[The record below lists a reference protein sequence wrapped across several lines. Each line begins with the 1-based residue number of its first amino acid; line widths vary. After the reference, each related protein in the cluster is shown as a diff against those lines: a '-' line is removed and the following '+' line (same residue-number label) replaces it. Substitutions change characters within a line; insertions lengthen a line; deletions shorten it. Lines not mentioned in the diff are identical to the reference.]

1 MVTASAQRAQQADQ
15 FVDSAGVN
23 THLSYTNTAY
33 AGQWSKVLA
42 ALKAMHVRHVRDG
55 FYMWNAGNA
64 MYTEHQQLHAAGID
78 CDFVVGTTI
87 PTPEQVAEFKQL
99 AGDVAYLEAPNEMDD
114 QKGANW
120 ASVLQKGLPALY
132 LAGVSSQ
139 IPVLGPSLVYKQ
151 SYVTLGDVAAD
162 MNDNSLHIY
171 FGGRN
176 PGSTGWGNGDA
187 EGHRY
192 GSIHWWMDNAQVDA
206 PATPSIVTETGYIAN
221 PVVTPYTLPQDVEAK
236 YAQRTLLE
244 MFNAGIK
251 RTYFYE
257 LVDEVS
263 SNDYGLMTS
272 NVAPKLAYT
281 AVANLLGLL
290 EDPGPSFIPGALS
303 FTLIGAAADVHQ
315 LLLQKRNGDYYLVL
329 WIEASGY
336 NEATNVVTPVAAQS
350 VELALTDAT
359 VQDLYTFTDQG
370 ALKTTAEKSPSKIT
384 LTLNDTVTIVQIAAA
399 KQ

>member
-1 MVTASAQRAQQADQ
+1 
-15 FVDSAGVN
+15 
-23 THLSYTNTAY
+23 
-33 AGQWSKVLA
+33 
-42 ALKAMHVRHVRDG
+42 
-55 FYMWNAGNA
+55 
-64 MYTEHQQLHAAGID
+64 
-78 CDFVVGTTI
+78 
-87 PTPEQVAEFKQL
+87 
-99 AGDVAYLEAPNEMDD
+99 
-114 QKGANW
+114 
-120 ASVLQKGLPALY
+120 
-132 LAGVSSQ
+132 
-139 IPVLGPSLVYKQ
+139 
-151 SYVTLGDVAAD
+151 
-162 MNDNSLHIY
+162 
-171 FGGRN
+171 
-176 PGSTGWGNGDA
+176 
-187 EGHRY
+187 
-192 GSIHWWMDNAQVDA
+192 MDNAQVDA

-244 MFNAGIK
+244 MFNAGIR

-272 NVAPKLAYT
+272 SVTPKLAYT
-281 AVANLLGLL
+281 AVTNLLGLL

-303 FTLIGAAADVHQ
+303 YTLTGAAADVHQ

-336 NEATNVVTPVAAQS
+336 NEATNVVTPVPAQS

-359 VQDLYTFTDQG
+359 VQELYNFNDQG
-370 ALKTTAEKSPSKIT
+370 ALKTTAEKSPSKLA